1 MPSTSTGITSS
12 NSENILFR
20 IAQRQIDSDDDQ
32 SSHNSPP
39 TLRINYPANVV
50 PVNGKRKING
60 NQSSNEDD
68 NRDEILNKKIRI
80 KRNRASY
87 NTNDIYSSHS
97 NSRLSNSSYQE
108 DGSSND
114 SMNNYFNN
122 KMSNGT
128 TTTTITTTTT
138 ATNGNGNDNENDESN
153 IYKTPNKNPE
163 IISYTP
169 DSGILTAPGSSTS
182 TADNNNKNTSTVE
195 KNGTSVKLFKDG
207 VTRVRRN
214 YRNNFGD
221 DSDSD

>member
-20 IAQRQIDSDDDQ
+20 IAQRQIDSDDEL
-32 SSHNSPP
+32 SSHNSPTP
-39 TLRINYPANVV
+39 TLRINYQTNVA
-50 PVNGKRKING
+50 PVNGKRKINP
-60 NQSSNEDD
+60 SSNEDD

-87 NTNDIYSSHS
+87 NNNDIYSSHS

-122 KMSNGT
+122 KTKSNGT
-128 TTTTITTTTT
+128 TGEVT
-138 ATNGNGNDNENDESN
+138 ATNGNENNESN
-153 IYKTPNKNPE
+153 IYKTPNKSHE
-163 IISYTP
+163 ILSFTP
-169 DSGILTAPGSSTS
+169 DSGIVTAPGSSTS
-182 TADNNNKNTSTVE
+182 TVESNIKNTSTVE
-195 KNGTSVKLFKDG
+195 KNGNSLKLFKDG

-214 YRNNFGD
+214 YRNTFGD

>member
-32 SSHNSPP
+32 SSHNSPTP
-39 TLRINYPANVV
+39 TLRINYQTNVA
-50 PVNGKRKING
+50 PVNGKRKI

-87 NTNDIYSSHS
+87 NNNDIYSSHS

-108 DGSSND
+108 DASSND

-122 KMSNGT
+122 KTKKTSTETAAPT
-128 TTTTITTTTT
+128 T
-138 ATNGNGNDNENDESN
+138 NDEIN
-153 IYKTPNKNPE
+153 IYKTPNKTNE
-163 IISYTP
+163 ILSYTP
-169 DSGILTAPGSSTS
+169 DSGIVPGSSTS
-182 TADNNNKNTSTVE
+182 TVEIKNSSTVE
-195 KNGTSVKLFKDG
+195 KNGNSVKLFKDG

-214 YRNNFGD
+214 YRNFGVD

>member
-32 SSHNSPP
+32 SSHNSPTP
-39 TLRINYPANVV
+39 TLRINYQTNVA
-50 PVNGKRKING
+50 PVNGKRKI

-87 NTNDIYSSHS
+87 NNNDIYSSHS

-122 KMSNGT
+122 KTKKT
-128 TTTTITTTTT
+128 TTTTENTTESTT
-138 ATNGNGNDNENDESN
+138 NVNGNDEIN
-153 IYKTPNKNPE
+153 IYKTPNKNNE
-163 IISYTP
+163 ILSYTP
-169 DSGILTAPGSSTS
+169 DSGIVTAPGSSTS
-182 TADNNNKNTSTVE
+182 QVDIKNTSTQE
-195 KNGTSVKLFKDG
+195 KNGNSVKLFKDG

-214 YRNNFGD
+214 YRNFGGD